1 MDFWG
6 TVLVLFRRWYVAIPA
21 FLLSVAAAFGVYT
34 TIPTVYVSTSVL
46 MLTTPTTGGSL
57 PANPRIPNE
66 LTNPMLHFDNGLSVS
81 ASILIAALGTPD
93 MAAELGIV
101 PGGETEYK
109 VTNGSSNLESL
120 ASGPLLFV
128 EGDSRTPEG
137 ATAIVRKVVERA
149 KTELDARQKAVH
161 APRATYIT
169 MYEAVPPTTPTPQKG
184 RKLRGFA
191 AALGIGLVGSLCA
204 TFAVESL
211 VAARRARRRLRSLVS
226 GTPAGPASGERVVAS
241 APGAVT
247 R

>member
-6 TVLVLFRRWYVAIPA
+6 TVLVLFRRWYIAIPA
-21 FLLSVAAAFGVYT
+21 FLLSVAAAFGVYA
-34 TIPTVYVSTSVL
+34 TIPTIYVSTSVL
-46 MLTTPTTGGSL
+46 VLTTPTTGTSL
-57 PANPRIPNE
+57 PADPRIPNE

-120 ASGPLLFV
+120 ATGPLLFV

-149 KTELDARQKAVH
+149 KAELDARQKAVH

-169 MYEAVPPTTPTPQKG
+169 MYEAVPPTTPEPRKG

-191 AALGIGLVGSLCA
+191 AALGMGVVGSLCA
-204 TFAVESL
+204 TFATESL
-211 VAARRARRRLRSLVS
+211 ISARRARRRLRNLVTGPS
-226 GTPAGPASGERVVAS
+226 AGQAAERVVAS
-241 APGAVT
+241 APG